1 MRFRGT
7 KSKTRVRYDKL
18 YREERAESIVL
29 ADYVSALA
37 SEVLGTTALSV
48 DVIVDIPY
56 LDLPVRTATPPAI
69 TIIVNELL
77 TNAIKYA
84 FKDDRP
90 NRLEISARV
99 EEDSDTQSV
108 ALTIHDNGAR
118 ITLRFT
124 GR

>member
-1 MRFRGT
+1 M
-7 KSKTRVRYDKL
+7 
-18 YREERAESIVL
+18 